1 MNLRLSSFILLT
13 GLLFSLTGFSQNL
26 LPDFTARELT
36 RGKIQVSWNNPY
48 RNCVQL
54 AIQRSLDSSKNFRT
68 IFSSQSPELA
78 SNGYVD
84 NRPVPGVKNFYRI
97 FYSLEGGAYFFTR
110 AIAVE
115 ATAPVKTL
123 PVLSVD
129 VNPDSIL
136 TKAKPVSPV
145 PTPSE
150 KKNLTLIYLQ
160 KNIVFSFTKAAY
172 TRFKDSIN
180 TKTKDK
186 LRRLSERAVEWI
198 PVKKEVYFI
207 YKDQQLVAEL
217 NKKAYLK
224 WKDSIKYNTRDT
236 LLALDAYHSQIRSY
250 VLPPPQ
256 SYVFVYRNDSLLQ
269 VLETSLYRKF
279 KDSIASKTKDTLFA
293 SDEQHVVIKPFV
305 PRYVWKP
312 SDYIFTNNKGYVTIL
327 LPLVKQHSYA
337 VIFYEEDGSELFRI
351 KNLKEQELILDK
363 TDFVHAGWFSFELF
377 EDGKLKEKNKFFLPR

>member
-1 MNLRLSSFILLT
+1 MRPILRSIAILT
-13 GLLFSLTGFSQNL
+13 GLLVCFTSFSQSL
-26 LPDFTARELT
+26 LPDFAARELT
-36 RGKIQVSWNNPY
+36 RGKIQISWNNPY

-97 FYSLEGGAYFFTR
+97 FYSLEGGTYFFTR

-115 ATAPVKTL
+115 TSLPTKSLPLVHPAVTATKPLIIEK
-123 PVLSVD
+123 
-129 VNPDSIL
+129 PD
-136 TKAKPVSPV
+136 
-145 PTPSE
+145 TPIPAVTE
-150 KKNLTLIYLQ
+150 KKNLTSIYLQ
-160 KNIVFSFTKAAY
+160 KKVLFRFDKAGYA
-172 TRFKDSIN
+172 RFKDSIN

-186 LRRLSERAVEWI
+186 LRRLNERAVEWI
-198 PVKKEVYFI
+198 PVKKELYFI

-217 NKKAYLK
+217 NKKSYLK
-224 WKDSIKYNTRDT
+224 WKDSIRYKTRDT
-236 LLALDAYHSQIRSY
+236 LYALDAYHSQIHSY
-250 VLPPPQ
+250 VAPPKA
-256 SYVFVYRNDSLLQ
+256 YVFIYRNDSLLQ
-269 VLETSLYRKF
+269 VLETALYRKF

-293 SDEQHVVIKPFV
+293 SDEQHVEIRPFV

-327 LPLVKQHSYA
+327 LPLVKQHTYS

-363 TDFVHAGWFSFELF
+363 TDFVHAGWFYFSLF
-377 EDGKLKEKNKFFLPR
+377 ENEKLKEKNKFFLPR

>member
-115 ATAPVKTL
+115 ATAPAKTL

-160 KNIVFSFTKAAY
+160 KNIVFRFTKAAY

-236 LLALDAYHSQIRSY
+236 LLALDAYHSQISSY
-250 VLPPPQ
+250 VLPPQ

>member
-1 MNLRLSSFILLT
+1 MRPILRSIAILT
-13 GLLFSLTGFSQNL
+13 GLLVCFTTFSQSL
-26 LPDFTARELT
+26 LPDFAARELT
-36 RGKIQVSWNNPY
+36 RGKIQISWNNPY

-84 NRPVPGVKNFYRI
+84 NRPLPGVKNFYRI
-97 FYSLEGGAYFFTR
+97 FYSLEGGTYFFTR

-115 ATAPVKTL
+115 ASVAVKSL
-123 PVLSVD
+123 PVLPAV
-129 VNPDSIL
+129 VTPAPPP
-136 TKAKPVSPV
+136 AKETPIT
-145 PTPSE
+145 PTAAE
-150 KKNLTLIYLQ
+150 KKNLTSIYLQ
-160 KNIVFSFTKAAY
+160 KKVLFRFDKAAY
-172 TRFKDSIN
+172 SRFKDSIN

-186 LRRLSERAVEWI
+186 LHRLNERAVEWI
-198 PVKKEVYFI
+198 PVKKELYFI

-217 NKKAYLK
+217 NKKSYLK
-224 WKDSIKYNTRDT
+224 WKDSIRYKTRDT
-236 LLALDAYHSQIRSY
+236 LYALDTYHSQIHSY
-250 VLPPPQ
+250 VAPPKA
-256 SYVFVYRNDSLLQ
+256 YVFIYRNDSLIQ
-269 VLETSLYRKF
+269 VLETALYRKF

-293 SDEQHVVIKPFV
+293 SDEQHVEIRPFV

-327 LPLVKQHSYA
+327 LPLVKQYTYS

-363 TDFVHAGWFSFELF
+363 TDFVHAGWFYFALF
-377 EDGKLKEKNKFFLPR
+377 ENEKLKEKNKFFLPR